1 MEIDLLGA
9 FKLKLGTDVDAMYK
23 SENFLLQISLQ
34 KALDDHSKSLNSLFC
49 TEDSKMASRS
59 LISEISGK
67 LGYSLAQVENTPIGE
82 MTKVL
87 IKLASALP
95 TSRIIVDFIS

>member
-1 MEIDLLGA
+1 LGPLIRLDLDFLKYLKNTSSYLIKERFMEIDLLGA

-67 LGYSLAQVENTPIGE
+67 LGYSLA
-82 MTKVL
+82 
-87 IKLASALP
+87 
-95 TSRIIVDFIS
+95 